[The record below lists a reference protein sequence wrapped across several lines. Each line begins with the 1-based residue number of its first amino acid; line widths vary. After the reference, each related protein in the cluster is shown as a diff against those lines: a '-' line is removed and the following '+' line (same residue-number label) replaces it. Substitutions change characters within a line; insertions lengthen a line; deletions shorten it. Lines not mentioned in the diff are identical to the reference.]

1 MSFSAVGLQKYGYAD
16 HLRTEKSKIKPYSTI
31 DKALPFVTNSPIS
44 LTYLRN
50 PTNHSVG
57 SLVLRGGWVGVADPG
72 GLLKMS
78 S

>member
-1 MSFSAVGLQKYGYAD
+1 MPSSAVGLQKNGYAD
-16 HLRTEKSKIKPYSTI
+16 HLRNGESKIKPYSTV

-57 SLVLRGGWVGVADPG
+57 SLALRGGWVGVADPG